1 MSFERQREMTRFPRR
16 GARRARAGG
25 GAQQAAIAAV
35 AIAAVLGLGALT
47 TGQYLVAAKRQ
58 AARTY
63 TPAKGDDIYTGAVL
77 YMPDTGDVCHQW
89 LFNNQNGQ
97 FTDKGNINC
106 EEAAEQGLDGPK
118 AWSAARIGVIS
129 AGFR

>member
-1 MSFERQREMTRFPRR
+1 MRRFPRSET
-16 GARRARAGG
+16 RRVRAGNS
-25 GAQQAAIAAV
+25 AHQATIAAV
-35 AIAAVLGLGALT
+35 TIATVLGFGALT

-58 AARTY
+58 ATGTY
-63 TPAKGDDIYTGAVL
+63 MAAAGDNIYTGSVL

-106 EEAAEQGLDGPK
+106 EEAANQGLDGPR